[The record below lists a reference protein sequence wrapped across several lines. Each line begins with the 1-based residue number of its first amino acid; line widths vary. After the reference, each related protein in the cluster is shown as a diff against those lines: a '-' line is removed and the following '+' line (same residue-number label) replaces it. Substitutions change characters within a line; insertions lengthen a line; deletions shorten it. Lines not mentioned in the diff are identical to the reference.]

1 MCNAVAKLN
10 DLRKSDEFDLP
21 DKRGKQHLAGFDL
34 PDEGVPIPDDFY
46 IPNKGFVALGHS
58 DGDACHCAKQKARKM
73 H

>member
-10 DLRKSDEFDLP
+10 DLRKFDEFY
-21 DKRGKQHLAGFDL
+21 L
-34 PDEGVPIPDDFY
+34 PDEEVTIPDDFY

-58 DGDACHCAKQKARKM
+58 DGDAYHCAKQKARKM

>member
-10 DLRKSDEFDLP
+10 DLRSLTNSIYPTKGVRFY
-21 DKRGKQHLAGFDL
+21 L

-58 DGDACHCAKQKARKM
+58 DGDAYHCAKQKARKM

>member
-10 DLRKSDEFDLP
+10 DLRKLP
-21 DKRGKQHLAGFDL
+21 N
-34 PDEGVPIPDDFY
+34 EGVTIPDDFY

-58 DGDACHCAKQKARKM
+58 DGDAYHWAKQKARKM

>member
-10 DLRKSDEFDLP
+10 DLRKFDEFY
-21 DKRGKQHLAGFDL
+21 L
-34 PDEGVPIPDDFY
+34 PDEGVAIADDFY